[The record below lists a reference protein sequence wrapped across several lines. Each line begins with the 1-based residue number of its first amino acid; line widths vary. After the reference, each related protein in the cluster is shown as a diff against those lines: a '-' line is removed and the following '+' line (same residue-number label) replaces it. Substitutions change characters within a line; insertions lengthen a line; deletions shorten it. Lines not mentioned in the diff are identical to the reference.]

1 MKQVEI
7 FTDGACRR
15 NPGPGGYGVVLV
27 HDSGRR
33 EISAGFRLT
42 TNNRMEI
49 LAAIAGLEALKEPC
63 RVRLYSDSQYL
74 VNAIE
79 KGWAARW
86 RANGWMRNRREPAV
100 NPDLWERLL
109 ELCRMHQVQFLWVRG
124 HAGHPENERCDR
136 LATAAADGTDL
147 AVDEAYER
155 YRP

>member
-1 MKQVEI
+1 VEI

-15 NPGPGGYGVVLV
+15 NPGPGGYGVVLLYE
-27 HDSGRR
+27 SRRR
-33 EISAGFRLT
+33 ELSGGFRLT

-86 RANGWMRNRREPAV
+86 RAAGWKRNSREKAV

-109 ELCRMHQVQFLWVRG
+109 ELCRVHRVEFLWVRG

-136 LATAAADGTDL
+136 LATAAADAPDL
-147 AVDEAYER
+147 GVDEGYER
-155 YRP
+155 SPS

>member
-1 MKQVEI
+1 MEI

-15 NPGPGGYGVVLV
+15 NPGPGGYGVVLLYE
-27 HDSGRR
+27 SRRR
-33 EISAGFRLT
+33 ELSGGFRLT

-86 RANGWMRNRREPAV
+86 RAAGWKRNSREKAV

-109 ELCRMHQVQFLWVRG
+109 ELCRVHRVEFLWVRG

-136 LATAAADGTDL
+136 LATAAADAPDL
-147 AVDEAYER
+147 GVDEGYER
-155 YRP
+155 SPS